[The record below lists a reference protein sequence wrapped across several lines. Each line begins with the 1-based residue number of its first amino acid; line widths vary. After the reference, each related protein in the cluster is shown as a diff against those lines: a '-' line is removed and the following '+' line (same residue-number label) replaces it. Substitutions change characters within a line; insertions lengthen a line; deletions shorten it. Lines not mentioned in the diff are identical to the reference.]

1 MAAIV
6 FFIKEYFIDHMKLS
20 RKAFDRVVRKA
31 VQRIPQEMRQHL
43 GNILISVQ
51 KRPSRM
57 ILEEMDLPCD
67 ESLLG
72 IFQGVPLRERS
83 LTSPPLFPDTIHLF
97 QEPLEE
103 ICESIEELEK
113 QIELTVVHEIAHFFG
128 ISEERLAEL
137 GYE

>member
-51 KRPSRM
+51 KRPSPM
-57 ILEEMDLPCD
+57 ILEEMDLPSD

-83 LTSPPLFPDTIHLF
+83 FTSPPLFPDTIHLF

>member
-20 RKAFDRVVRKA
+20 RKAFDRVVKKA

-57 ILEEMDLPCD
+57 ILEEMDLPSD

-83 LTSPPLFPDTIHLF
+83 LTSPPLFPDTILLF

-103 ICESIEELEK
+103 ICESIEELEL